1 MKKWFK
7 RIGLGLLLLLLIIY
21 IWQFELANY
30 GLMQLRGQ
38 LRVVN
43 NAIPLEEFLQL
54 PETTDDE
61 RFKVQVIQEAR
72 TFAFDSLGINYSD
85 NYTKIFDQE
94 DKPSM
99 YVVTACE
106 PFEFKAKLW
115 KFPVVGS
122 VPYKGFFIREKAMEE
137 ARSIRAADSIDVSV
151 RTAGGWSTLGWFND
165 PVLSNML
172 KRSEGDLASLIIHEL
187 THGTLYI
194 KDSVTFNEN
203 LASFIGDKGAVLFLE
218 AKYGKRAPEVKD
230 FLARQADEELFKNYM
245 LFASKKLDSTYV
257 AMASVEGMTRVEKQ
271 EIKDQMIEGIRSGID
286 TVSFQSDR
294 YKAYFEKY
302 KPDNTFFMSF
312 LRYNSVLGLLEEEL
326 NDNFGGDLK
335 RYLIYLKETYPSV

>member
-1 MKKWFK
+1 MKKWLK
-7 RIGLGLLLLLLIIY
+7 RIGLGFLLLLLIVY

-38 LRVVN
+38 LNVVN
-43 NAIPLEEFLQL
+43 NAIPLEEFLAL
-54 PETTDDE
+54 PETTEEE
-61 RFKVQVIQEAR
+61 RFKIQVIQEAR

-122 VPYKGFFIREKAMEE
+122 VPYKGFFSREKALEE
-137 ARSIRAADSIDVSV
+137 ARSIREADSIDVSV

-172 KRSEGDLASLIIHEL
+172 KRTEGDLASLIIHEL
-187 THGTLYI
+187 THGTLFV

-218 AKYGKRAPEVKD
+218 AKYGKGAPEVNN

-245 LFASKKLDSTYV
+245 LLASKQLDSTYV
-257 AMASVEGMTRVEKQ
+257 AMAGLEKERKQ
-271 EIKDQMIEGIRSGID
+271 EIKDQMIEAIRSNID

-294 YKAYFEKY
+294 YKGYFEKY
-302 KPDNTFFMSF
+302 EPNNTFFMSF

-326 NDNFGGDLK
+326 NANFGGDLK
-335 RYLIYLKETYPSV
+335 RFLIYLKETYPSV

>member
-1 MKKWFK
+1 MKKWLK
-7 RIGLGLLLLLLIIY
+7 RIGLGFLLLLLIVY

-38 LRVVN
+38 LNVVN
-43 NAIPLEEFLQL
+43 NAIPLEEFLAL
-54 PETTDDE
+54 PETTEEE
-61 RFKVQVIQEAR
+61 RFKIQVIQEAR

-122 VPYKGFFIREKAMEE
+122 VPYKGFFSREKAMEE
-137 ARSIRAADSIDVSV
+137 ARSIRQADSIDVSV

-172 KRSEGDLASLIIHEL
+172 KRTEGDLASLIIHEL
-187 THGTLYI
+187 THGTLFV

-218 AKYGKRAPEVKD
+218 AKYGKGAPEVNN

-245 LFASKKLDSTYV
+245 LLASKQLDSTYV
-257 AMASVEGMTRVEKQ
+257 AMAGLEKERKQ
-271 EIKDQMIEGIRSGID
+271 EIKDQMIEAIRSNID

-294 YKAYFEKY
+294 YKGYFEKY
-302 KPDNTFFMSF
+302 EPNNTFFMSF

-326 NDNFGGDLK
+326 NANFGGDLK
-335 RYLIYLKETYPSV
+335 RFLIYLKETYPSV